1 MSRLATV
8 TWLEGRHRVCR
19 TGWVRQDSRRIYMRT
34 DTLWQTVCYKDQLL
48 NIHYHTGDPK

>member
-19 TGWVRQDSRRIYMRT
+19 TGWVRQDTQRIYLRHNIT
-34 DTLWQTVCYKDQLL
+34 WQILCYKDQLV
-48 NIHYHTGDPK
+48 NIHYHTRSTK